1 MGNGLPS
8 EAKGIVMMKFL
19 RTIRKSLWLTGAA
32 LLAVAATASIA
43 LAAVNVKSEPTAS
56 FSGASVT
63 LTGGEFSGLGNVEAI
78 ANLTATGEA
87 TYTCTNPQGHASP
100 GQNPVPA
107 EEGSSGPFNLGNSDH
122 NGRGTIT
129 SITASVKAP
138 PTPSAKEV
146 GCGGTGSTKWSVTL
160 NSLTATAAHLA
171 ITEGETLVFCRNYT
185 LGGPANGTAC

>member
-1 MGNGLPS
+1 MRKS
-8 EAKGIVMMKFL
+8 L

-32 LLAVAATASIA
+32 LLAVAATSSIA

-63 LTGGEFSGLGNVEAI
+63 VTGGNFSGLGSTPAI
-78 ANLTATGEA
+78 ANLTVTGEA

-107 EEGSSGPFNLGNSDH
+107 EEGSSGPFNLGNSEH
-122 NGRGTIT
+122 NGRGTIS
-129 SITASVKAP
+129 SIEASVTAP
-138 PTPSAKEV
+138 PTPSAKAV

-160 NSLTATAAHLA
+160 DSLIATGAHLV
-171 ITEGETLVFCRNYT
+171 ITQNNKVVFCRNYT
-185 LGGPANGTAC
+185 PDGPATGTEC